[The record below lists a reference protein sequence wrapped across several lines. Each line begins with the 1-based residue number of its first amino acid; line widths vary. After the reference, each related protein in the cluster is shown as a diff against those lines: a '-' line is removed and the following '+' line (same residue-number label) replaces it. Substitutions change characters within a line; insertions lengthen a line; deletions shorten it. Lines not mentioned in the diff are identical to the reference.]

1 MTKENVLLTRP
12 LPGLFFRYVAPAMA
26 AMVLDG
32 IQGIIDGIFIG
43 NYVGADAMASV
54 NIANPYYQIIIG
66 SSMVICSGTMSAAGR
81 ALGAG
86 DEKRAKDIYHSALL
100 VLAAISVALMLAGIF
115 GHRIIARLLG
125 ASPALLEN
133 SCRYIRAL
141 AVFVPAISFKILF
154 GFSGRLIGRP
164 QLYLAGTVTTISSN
178 IFLDYLAVGV
188 LGLGTAGAAGA
199 TGLAYLGGTSGGGP
213 PAASERDGA
222 ESLGRGVPPEG
233 DSACGVQRFFGGSHL
248 CGHGGDRVS
257 VKPFF
262 YGSGRRR
269 RSGGI
274 YHYQLCGKFCDPF
287 DVWNV
292 GRHQP
297 HYQQQLRGGATGRGS
312 GKL

>member
-1 MTKENVLLTRP
+1 MTKENVLLTRA

-199 TGLAYLGGTSGGGP
+199 TGLAYLAGLLVVVRPLLRRETVLNLWDGVFRPGEILY
-213 PAASERDGA
+213 AA
-222 ESLGRGVPPEG
+222 
-233 DSACGVQRFFGGSHL
+233 FNGS
-248 CGHGGDRVS
+248 S
-257 VKPFF
+257 
-262 YGSGRRR
+262 
-269 RSGGI
+269 
-274 YHYQLCGKFCDPF
+274 
-287 DVWNV
+287 
-292 GRHQP
+292 
-297 HYQQQLRGGATGRGS
+297 
-312 GKL
+312 